1 MSDNLDRFLKVSVS
15 EVSGKQN
22 VRGRLEYMLSKN
34 SASRNRVWLRI
45 VGTTLFSAL
54 IAALVIYFVHFP
66 DRNKPEES
74 VEWLCES
81 TRLGE
86 KKEVK
91 LPDGSIV
98 WLNGGSDIIYP
109 SSFTG
114 DIRKVFVRGEV
125 YADIAKDSLH
135 LFVMEAGSLS
145 VKVFGTR
152 FNLRSYVDGDI
163 SEVFLDEGSISAYIN
178 GYNAEIRMK
187 PGELI
192 RYCHD
197 SSSLEKYTY
206 DSGKYATWI
215 SDNSLIILNM
225 RLEDIVADLERRFD
239 VDISI
244 LNESLKNIRYYASF
258 INNENLKQILSGLNN
273 DGRMHFRGDDKTILI
288 Y

>member
-86 KKEVK
+86 KKEVN